1 MISSLNFALKC
12 FLGLLKGRI
21 CLYSTKDTKAVC
33 LDNFTERNKEF
44 RLQLEKEIP
53 EELSSLSSNLTY
65 QAILGTRTTLPEEL
79 FRFFNSP
86 RDRLPKLK

>member
-44 RLQLEKEIP
+44 RLQLENEIP
-53 EELSSLSSNLTY
+53 EELSTLSSNLTY
-65 QAILGTRTTLPEEL
+65 QAILGTRTTLPEDSL
-79 FRFFNSP
+79 IHLGIGCPS
-86 RDRLPKLK
+86 